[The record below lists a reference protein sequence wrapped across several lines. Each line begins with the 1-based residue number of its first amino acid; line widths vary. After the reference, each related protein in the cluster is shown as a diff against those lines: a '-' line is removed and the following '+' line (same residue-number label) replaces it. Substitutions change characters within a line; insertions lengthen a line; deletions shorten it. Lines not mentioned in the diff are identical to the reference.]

1 MAAGKTYEPIATTT
15 LSSATSTIT
24 FSSIPGS
31 YTDLV
36 LIMYNT
42 YSNTT
47 TANENV
53 WVRIN
58 NDSGGNY
65 SSTYMEGGLSSGRA
79 SGNQHTVSSAGNNT
93 PGFQVITW
101 NFYNYSNTTTFKS
114 SISSLRYAP
123 TFLQVWAN
131 LWRNTAAINRIDVIG
146 GGSSSTFAVGSTF
159 TLYGIAAA

>member
-1 MAAGKTYEPIATTT
+1 MAAGRTYEPIATTT
-15 LSSATSTIT
+15 LSSATNTIT

-36 LIMYNT
+36 LVVSST
-42 YSNTT
+42 YSNYTT
-47 TANENV
+47 GGENV

-65 SSTYMEGGLSSGRA
+65 SSTYMEGGLTSGRVA
-79 SGNQHTVSSAGNNT
+79 NGNQHTVSSAGNNS
-93 PGFQVITW
+93 PWFQVITW

-123 TFLQVWAN
+123 TFAQLWAN

-146 GGSSSTFAVGSTF
+146 GTSGTFAVGSTF